1 MIIELKNKNIYENL
15 SIEEFLFDN
24 FEPPILIFWRST
36 PCVVLG
42 KNQNPWIECNLKEM
56 IDDDIKLARRISGGG
71 TVYHD
76 EGNLNYSIIEDNKT
90 YNSNKIYKMILDALK
105 NLNIRAQIKSQNS
118 LFYNGKKFSG
128 TAFAYK
134 RNKVLHH
141 GTLLLDSDLKKL
153 NKYLNN
159 TDIKI
164 KTKAV
169 KSNSAEVTNL
179 NLPFKSVTNEI
190 IKQYSMLF
198 NDVNLEKN
206 EFNDKTIKK
215 YIDLRSSKKWIYA
228 KTPKFSILNKG
239 REIEVSKENIKNISS
254 EFLSKFVNIEKM
266 FS

>member
-1 MIIELKNKNIYENL
+1 MKHIVVVSDTHGNIDERFVKYFKKADE
-15 SIEEFLFDN
+15 I
-24 FEPPILIFWRST
+24 WHA
-36 PCVVLG
+36 G
-42 KNQNPWIECNLKEM
+42 
-56 IDDDIKLARRISGGG
+56 DIGDI
-71 TVYHD
+71 
-76 EGNLNYSIIEDNKT
+76 KT

-134 RNKVLHH
+134 KNKVLHH

-159 TDIKI
+159 GDIKI

-179 NLPFKSVTNEI
+179 NLSFKSVTNEI
-190 IKQYSMLF
+190 KKQYSILF
-198 NDVNLEKN
+198 NDENLEKN
-206 EFNDKTIKK
+206 EFDDKIIKK

-228 KTPKFSILNKG
+228 KTPKFSILNEGK
-239 REIEVSKENIKNISS
+239 EIEVSKENIRSISS
-254 EFLSKFVNIEKM
+254 EFLSKFINIEKM

>member
-1 MIIELKNKNIYENL
+1 MIIELTKKNIFENL
-15 SIEEFLFDN
+15 SVEEFLLDN
-24 FEPPILIFWRST
+24 FDPPILILWRSS
-36 PCVVLG
+36 PSVVLG

-90 YNSNKIYKMILDALK
+90 YNSNKIYRMILDALK
-105 NLNIRAQIKSQNS
+105 NLNIEAQIKSQNS

-134 RNKVLHH
+134 KNKVLHH
-141 GTLLLDSDLKKL
+141 GTLLLDSNLKKL

-159 TDIKI
+159 EDIKI

-179 NLPFKSVTNEI
+179 NLSFKSVTDEI
-190 IKQYSMLF
+190 KKQYSILF
-198 NDVNLEKN
+198 NDTNFEKI
-206 EFNDKTIKK
+206 EFNDKIIKE
-215 YIDLRSSKKWIYA
+215 YIDLRISKNWIYG
-228 KTPKFSILNKG
+228 KTPKFSIINDGK
-239 REIEVSKENIKNISS
+239 EIEVSKKNIRDV
-254 EFLSKFVNIEKM
+254 SKKTFGKFINLEKM